1 MNTAYH
7 ALTPILLP
15 DQAIADIAE
24 QHRYVRA
31 DDRAAHYVVRL
42 LAHIKA
48 MASAAQIAQIPTK
61 FDDVQRIDGL
71 TVGMPVR
78 LAPLMTSGIPAQWDQ
93 ATGRIESIQAA
104 CNVRVALDIVGHV
117 TCGPSDVAP
126 VSAQA
131 QETSVPVTTPDAQ
144 DYSAREMR
152 LIAERDAALS
162 RAEHCEQR
170 FDSRLD
176 SALQVIG
183 DQTEAITKRI
193 DGIERVVDKFHER
206 CSDVSV
212 LGDRVSGIANRLGEL
227 AATTQKLEARHGRLD
242 ALTKRLDDLERRLRG
257 G

>member
-117 TCGPSDVAP
+117 TAGRPMSRPSLLRPRRRACP
-126 VSAQA
+126 SLRQ
-131 QETSVPVTTPDAQ
+131 
-144 DYSAREMR
+144 MR
-152 LIAERDAALS
+152 K
-162 RAEHCEQR
+162 
-170 FDSRLD
+170 
-176 SALQVIG
+176 
-183 DQTEAITKRI
+183 IT
-193 DGIERVVDKFHER
+193 
-206 CSDVSV
+206 
-212 LGDRVSGIANRLGEL
+212 A
-227 AATTQKLEARHGRLD
+227 HGRC
-242 ALTKRLDDLERRLRG
+242 A
-257 G
+257 